1 MKENISMREV
11 ARRIGVSHTALQK
24 AQRSGRIAREADGTW
39 NVDNVRQGMAMASVA
54 RLPVGRLRKS
64 TTAPPWATLPQH
76 RPSRWQ
82 RAEGAALSIH
92 DNLELARSA
101 LQRAALQ
108 MAQLYPEIL
117 QIDRA
122 RDLAIAAQEAEK
134 K

>member
-1 MKENISMREV
+1 MKDNISMREL

-39 NVDNVRQGMAMASVA
+39 DVENVRQGMAMASVA
-54 RLPVGRLRKS
+54 RLPAGRPRQS
-64 TTAPPWATLPQH
+64 ATVPPWATRPQN
-76 RPSRWQ
+76 RPSQWQ
-82 RAEGAALSIH
+82 RADGVALSIH

-122 RDLAIAAQEAEK
+122 RDLAIAAQEAETK
-134 K
+134 